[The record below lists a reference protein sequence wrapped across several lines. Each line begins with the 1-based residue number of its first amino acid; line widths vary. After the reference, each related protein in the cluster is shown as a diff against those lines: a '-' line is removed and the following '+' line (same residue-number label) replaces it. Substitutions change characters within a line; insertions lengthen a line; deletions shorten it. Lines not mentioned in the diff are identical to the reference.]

1 MAGQR
6 LRACKQLELAR
17 LCGVLNGLGGWP
29 ARRKSRG
36 GSPKGA
42 CDGRVKNRGCCGN
55 LGKMRPRP
63 PVPATTRSQAPAEQV
78 GDASPERSR
87 QPRAGSKRWAG
98 YSGWPDQ
105 GSRIQFVLS
114 DSNYG
119 HSTGTGMVCP
129 ASASGSSQVT
139 VCYNHDLT
147 SRLAQYSES

>member
-6 LRACKQLELAR
+6 LKACKQLELAR

-98 YSGWPDQ
+98 YSGCPDQ
-105 GSRIQFVLS
+105 GSRIQDCAFRFELWSQYWHWHGVPGQCQWVEP
-114 DSNYG
+114 G
-119 HSTGTGMVCP
+119 HSVL
-129 ASASGSSQVT
+129 Q
-139 VCYNHDLT
+139 
-147 SRLAQYSES
+147 SRSH